1 LSISLM
7 YPPYSDVASTQIRR
21 LSLSKTWS
29 RNHAAT
35 SIATEGRLILDPAR
49 HFFASALTLFNSELC
64 DLLSHPQRAAQYARV
79 RAVPTNNAMDLPTRR
94 TPPCSLKSP
103 NACVGSGDHWWP
115 ASHRDEPNSGAAKR
129 ATVRN
134 AELGE
139 SQRISYADIERT
151 GRIARR
157 HATRP

>member
-1 LSISLM
+1 M

-49 HFFASALTLFNSELC
+49 HFFASALTLFKSELF

-79 RAVPTNNAMDLPTRR
+79 R
-94 TPPCSLKSP
+94 
-103 NACVGSGDHWWP
+103 
-115 ASHRDEPNSGAAKR
+115 GAD
-129 ATVRN
+129 N
-134 AELGE
+134 
-139 SQRISYADIERT
+139 
-151 GRIARR
+151 
-157 HATRP
+157 